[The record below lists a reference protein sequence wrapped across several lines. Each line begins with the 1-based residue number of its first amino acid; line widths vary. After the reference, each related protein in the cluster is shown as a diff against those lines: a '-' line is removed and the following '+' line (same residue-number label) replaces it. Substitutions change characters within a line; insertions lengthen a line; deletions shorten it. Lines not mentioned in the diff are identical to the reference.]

1 MSKREA
7 WGWSIA
13 GPGFATCTLRL
24 ISCLVTPSKLP
35 HVDSGRWH
43 GPVHGDQWPDTGCG
57 DGDGAD
63 GQHVAKG
70 DPLLP
75 IEAMKMEMQLV
86 AECPGTI
93 ADVYVQP
100 GDRIQSRD
108 LLVTLV

>member
-1 MSKREA
+1 
-7 WGWSIA
+7 
-13 GPGFATCTLRL
+13 
-24 ISCLVTPSKLP
+24 
-35 HVDSGRWH
+35 
-43 GPVHGDQWPDTGCG
+43 
-57 DGDGAD
+57 
-63 GQHVAKG
+63 VAKG

-100 GDRIQSRD
+100 GDRIQPRD